1 MTGIEIAVLAGTVSK
16 TAGALSDIALKKSR
30 KTAIDLSAR
39 SQKLAIQLQEQS
51 QKKDVFRTQKKLEEQ
66 LSNLSEQ
73 NKIYSYQTGTDVVSG
88 SYALARSAG
97 EVRQQN
103 LETLDD
109 IDLQSR
115 IAEYNV
121 DIEAQRSYA
130 NLASQ
135 NLQNVFNIASFGLE
149 AFGEYSKGKKV

>member
-1 MTGIEIAVLAGTVSK
+1 MTGIEIAVLAGTVAK
-16 TAGALSDIALKKSR
+16 TAGALSDMALKKSR
-30 KTAIDLSAR
+30 KDAIKLSAE
-39 SQKLAIQLQEQS
+39 SQRLAIQLQEQS
-51 QKKDVFRTQKKLEEQ
+51 QKKDIFRTQKKLEEQ

-109 IDLQSR
+109 IALQSR